1 MTKFTSRSENKNQLM
16 LLVKIGI
23 QGFQVHVWCRYCDS
37 ELEFQDTILNTKILE
52 NELSA
57 EIDSQSITAKEIM
70 HVVLGISH
78 QMPPSAQYN
87 ELL

>member
-1 MTKFTSRSENKNQLM
+1 MTKSTSRSENKNQLM

-23 QGFQVHVWCRYCDS
+23 QGFQVHVHVWCRYCDS

-57 EIDSQSITAKEIM
+57 EIDS
-70 HVVLGISH
+70 
-78 QMPPSAQYN
+78 
-87 ELL
+87 LLQQKK